1 MALILSLETS
11 TTVCSVALH
20 KQGVLLDTLEDH
32 TPNSHSALLT
42 VLMENILKKQ
52 KLEVN
57 ELDAI
62 AVSIGPG
69 SYTGLRIG
77 ASVAKGL
84 AYGAEIP
91 VIAIP
96 TLKVIASALS
106 ESGNEIDDS
115 ALICPMIDARRM
127 EVYSAIYSQSL
138 EAIEDVAPKIVD
150 GDSYKDI
157 LDKNK
162 IYFCGNGS
170 QKCKEV
176 ILNNNA
182 IFIDDIYPSAKMMGK
197 LVYEKFQNKEFED
210 VAYFEPFYLKSAAV
224 TVPKSVF

>member
-42 VLMENILKKQ
+42 VLVENILKKQ

-96 TLKVIASALS
+96 TLKVIASALL

-127 EVYSAIYSQSL
+127 EVYSALYSQNL
-138 EAIEDVAPKIVD
+138 EIIKEIKPEIIDEH
-150 GDSYKDI
+150 SYKDI
-157 LDKNK
+157 LKDNK
-162 IYFCGNGS
+162 IYFCGNGAE
-170 QKCKEV
+170 KCKE
-176 ILNNNA
+176 IINNENSF
-182 IFIDDIYPSAKMMGK
+182 FIDDIFASAKMMGDLAYK
-197 LVYEKFQNKEFED
+197 KFQNNEFEN
-210 VAYFEPFYLKSAAV
+210 VAYFEPFYLKNAV
-224 TVPKSVF
+224 VTKPKTIF